1 MWLTSWL
8 FHRYIEPPITD
19 KILEPSKELYP
30 FMFTDPTVIGAV
42 GFSISVKSGT
52 EVAQRKI
59 KKSANVVFTD
69 VSVGAAGGT

>member
-1 MWLTSWL
+1 MLPTSWL
-8 FHRYIEPPITD
+8 YHRYIEPLITD
-19 KILEPSKELYP
+19 ILLEPLKDEP
-30 FMFTDPTVIGAV
+30 FFVHTEPTVIGAV